1 MRMADMLTEKQIE
14 AIAQAW
20 YEKGTLL
27 NWDELGLDEQLH
39 DLEQVR
45 FIASKAIADQSDQD
59 RRSFTAVGKYIGVR
73 FTSETDVVSE
83 VYMKLEE
90 IMSVF
95 RENSQ
100 EIAIA
105 QQIKHLNK
113 QLERYLGDHK
123 TSDLLAGTV
132 GDETGRPLCVAGV
145 SEQALNYKSSR
156 KSESFYGVVISS
168 AEYNKSN
175 TKIRVLFHPGGK
187 IDEVM
192 KSRLDFAEKPAA
204 ISAEITTVLQE
215 LNIS

>member
-20 YEKGTLL
+20 YEKGTVL
-27 NWDELGLDEQLH
+27 NWEEL
-39 DLEQVR
+39 DLADQQHHIQRVE
-45 FIASKAIADQSDQD
+45 FIANKAIADQSDQD

-123 TSDLLAGTV
+123 TSDLLAGAV

-145 SEQALNYKSSR
+145 SET
-156 KSESFYGVVISS
+156 S
-168 AEYNKSN
+168 AE
-175 TKIRVLFHPGGK
+175 
-187 IDEVM
+187 
-192 KSRLDFAEKPAA
+192 
-204 ISAEITTVLQE
+204 LQ
-215 LNIS
+215 IV